1 MTAEEPSEAELVA
14 NGLYDPAAP
23 DAAVQLELIRYL
35 VSVGATLDDLVEYR
49 DELPALGTVV
59 VARPGLPRYTAD
71 EVAAKTGLSYEV
83 LTRLWRASGFPETP
97 PGAVAFS
104 DADLEML
111 QLIAG
116 ACILF
121 GEEAVV
127 QLARVIGSSLARI
140 ADAAVSSFLVNIE
153 VPIVAQDPPALAI
166 AKANFAAAS
175 LLPGLSRAMD
185 VLLRHHILAAR
196 RSLLAWQETGIAGYE
211 VQDLAV
217 GFIDLVGSTDLAQ
230 RVSAGDLGRVLSEF
244 EAAVADAVVAR
255 RGRVVKLIGDEV
267 MLVAPDAAMACEV
280 ALEIASMFASHPR
293 VPQVR
298 AGVAAGE
305 VLTRD
310 GDYFGP
316 VVNLAAR
323 VVKVA
328 EPGMVSAPESL
339 RAGLEAAGFRC
350 EPFGTHPLK
359 GIEPETSLMSVRD
372 RVGVSSFS
380 TAR

>member
-1 MTAEEPSEAELVA
+1 MSTEQPTERELVA
-14 NGLYDPAAP
+14 SGLYDPAAA
-23 DAAVQLELIRYL
+23 DAKDRLELIRYL
-35 VSVGATLDDLVEYR
+35 VSVGATLDDLIEYR

-59 VARPGLPRYTAD
+59 VTRPGLPRYTAE
-71 EVAAKTGLSYEV
+71 EVAAKTGLPEDV

-97 PGAVAFS
+97 PGSAAFS

-116 ACILF
+116 ASLLF
-121 GEEAVV
+121 GEAAVI

-153 VPIVAQDPPALAI
+153 VPIVAKDPPGLAI
-166 AKANFAAAS
+166 AKANFEAAS

-196 RSLLAWQETGIAGYE
+196 RSLLAWKETGIAGYE

-217 GFIDLVGSTDLAQ
+217 GFIDLVGSTELAQ
-230 RVSAGDLGRVLSEF
+230 HLSAGDLGRALSEF
-244 EAAVADAVVAR
+244 ESTVSDAVVAR

-267 MLVAPDAAMACEV
+267 MFVAPGAVVACEI
-280 ALEIASMFASHPR
+280 ALDVVKMLAGHP
-293 VPQVR
+293 VLPPVR
-298 AGVAAGE
+298 SGSAAGE
-305 VLTRD
+305 VLARD

-323 VVKVA
+323 IVKVA
-328 EPGMVSAPESL
+328 EPGTVDAPENL
-339 RAGLEAAGFRC
+339 RPVLEGAGLVSTPAGSQTF
-350 EPFGTHPLK
+350 K
-359 GIEPETSLMSVRD
+359 GIDGDVALIA
-372 RVGVSSFS
+372 VSRP
-380 TAR
+380 A